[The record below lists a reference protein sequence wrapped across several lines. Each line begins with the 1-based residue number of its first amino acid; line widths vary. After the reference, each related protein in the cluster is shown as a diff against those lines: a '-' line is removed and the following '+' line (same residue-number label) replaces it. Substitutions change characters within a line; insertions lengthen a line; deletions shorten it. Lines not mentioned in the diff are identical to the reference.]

1 METLEELIESL
12 KIPGRVESSGQFAVD
27 LQRSRRLMREHQ
39 LDRHDLWL
47 LPLVQLAHLWEAART
62 IIRFERNAA
71 VVEILACQNGCDL
84 RPWLSQL
91 GAPQFLFHPRVGPL
105 ALACEVA
112 LAAGFRRIE
121 LSLPGHSVSIT
132 SDGVRGEL
140 QAFAEIRQ
148 LKLRLDSPDARWWNI
163 RSRRQWSERI
173 CQATRQIRLRGGFSL
188 SQPVID
194 GLHLRPELDAEGGME
209 VERVWLSS
217 QPLRQLMAYPGPNLR
232 SFTHEWVGLRLTRW
246 REGPVEGLLR
256 QWVHAEQAALAS
268 DLFLDKAQHWMDY
281 LARSQACTFPREVR
295 RLDGY
300 LAARGVLQWSPN
312 CLKPGQLIPLRWG
325 MSLGSLELLDCPGV
339 TAWVSA
345 DAWGTDLSQQ
355 KVLRNQVVERSQRF
369 VRSQFADLLGC
380 VIEAAQLLPKELGW
394 LIEPAVRVMPVDD
407 DLRPQSVRSR
417 QR

>member
-1 METLEELIESL
+1 METLEELIEAL
-12 KIPGRVESSGQFAVD
+12 KIPGRVESSGQFALD

-62 IIRFERNAA
+62 VIRFERSSA

-84 RPWLSQL
+84 RPWLSRL
-91 GAPQFLFHPRVGPL
+91 GDAQFLFHPRVGPL

-121 LSLPGHSVSIT
+121 LGVPNHSLCLTPE
-132 SDGVRGEL
+132 GVNGPL
-140 QAFAEIRQ
+140 DPFAEVRQ
-148 LKLRLDSPDARWWNI
+148 LKLRLLSPDARWWNI

-188 SQPVID
+188 SQPVIE

-217 QPLRQLMAYPGPNLR
+217 QPLRQLMAYPGPDLR
-232 SFTHEWVGLRLTRW
+232 SFAHEWVGLRLTRW
-246 REGPVEGLLR
+246 REGPVQGLLR
-256 QWVHAEQAALAS
+256 QWVHAEQAPLSS
-268 DLFLDKAQHWMDY
+268 DLFLDKARHWMDY
-281 LARSQACTFPREVR
+281 LARSQSVTFPREVR
-295 RLDGY
+295 RQDGY

-312 CLKPGQLIPLRWG
+312 SQKPGTLIPLRWG
-325 MSLGSLELLDCPGV
+325 MSLGSLELQDCPGV

-355 KVLRNQVVERSQRF
+355 KVLLNQVVERSQRF
-369 VRSQFADLLGC
+369 VRSQFADLLGS

-394 LIEPAVRVMPVDD
+394 LIEPATQVMPVDD
-407 DLRPQSVRSR
+407 DLRPRVVRS
-417 QR
+417 QGS